1 MDFQT
6 ITRNCEVA
14 GILPKQIIKFPDGIL
29 GFDYIKEFVGS
40 LYNAV
45 DGLTSKYLGIS
56 VEKIGDKLWTLVIPN
71 EYNVGHEAHF
81 GQVTEKYLQY
91 LIDGK
96 LPEWEVPN
104 MIVKYYT
111 TTEGMKAAMK

>member
-1 MDFQT
+1 MRGTKCNLT
-6 ITRNCEVA
+6 IEQ
-14 GILPKQIIKFPDGIL
+14 GEKEGFKPKLYIKATTNGD
-29 GFDYIKEFVGS
+29 IKEFVGS

-45 DGLTSKYLGIS
+45 DGLTAKYPGIS
-56 VEKIGDKLWTLVIPN
+56 VEKIDDTTWTLVIPN

-81 GQVTEKYLQY
+81 TQVTEKYLQY

-111 TTEGMKAAMK
+111 TTEGLKAALK